1 MTDYRTVE
9 ELFAKK
15 IKLLRQLQQYELEK
29 QKAITTPDI
38 DEAMRLQDACGELY
52 GQLQTLDKQ
61 MDALRPSIDV
71 KTMRPAQRERLQKL
85 EDLMIDAGNQAY
97 EINLQNQQI
106 LNEIMD
112 AGQRHLDKLQQG
124 RKALAGYQTTM
135 GPGKKPSRI
144 FSGDI

>member
-1 MTDYRTVE
+1 MIDYRAVE

-15 IKLLRQLQQYELEK
+15 IKLLRQLHQYELDK
-29 QKAITTPDI
+29 QKAIATPDI

-52 GQLQTLDKQ
+52 QQMQALDNQ
-61 MDALRPSIDV
+61 MEALRPSIDV
-71 KTMRPAQRERLQKL
+71 KAMPPAQRERLQKL

-112 AGQRHLDKLQQG
+112 AGQRHLDKLHRG
-124 RKALAGYQTTM
+124 RKALAGYQKTM